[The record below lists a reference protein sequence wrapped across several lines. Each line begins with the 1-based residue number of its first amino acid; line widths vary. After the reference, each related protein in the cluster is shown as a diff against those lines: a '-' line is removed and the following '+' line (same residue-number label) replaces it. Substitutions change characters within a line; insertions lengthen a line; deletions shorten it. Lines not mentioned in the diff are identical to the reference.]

1 MLLRFFKNLWGRK
14 SPNRFLSTP
23 AKSDDLEQWIRKAL
37 PTAHPNRRDIF
48 RALTSCM
55 LWRIGN
61 QIRGRPTPPWVVLL
75 GNTLLGW
82 FLAFSLVGFFDAVF
96 GLIGGFVCGL
106 ITLIPLDRYT
116 YCYGKKTGV
125 ERHAVFCDFLLKSFL
140 IAITGFWFGWPLI
153 WPLIFPLLFAV
164 GWWITETT
172 VAHIRQSRK
181 TPANTEGF
189 SPSNQKSRLILY
201 FQTLIESHRGRILGD
216 QSEFNR
222 LRVRLEQLREQTKT
236 EREIQE
242 NKHHAENP
250 ITIDRL
256 RLLDEIEEDLKGALA
271 SLAQQKEYVL
281 NFFRTCEA
289 QLARIDMSMNEFLAD
304 QRLQKLSREAEELTR
319 KTRSLALS
327 IAASFMEDAAHL
339 QSALERLHEKIVFSV
354 PYEIEDVPAI
364 ATEIANFELENIAAL
379 QELEQ
384 GLVREAIPALN

>member
-1 MLLRFFKNLWGRK
+1 M
-14 SPNRFLSTP
+14 
-23 AKSDDLEQWIRKAL
+23 
-37 PTAHPNRRDIF
+37 
-48 RALTSCM
+48 
-55 LWRIGN
+55 
-61 QIRGRPTPPWVVLL
+61 
-75 GNTLLGW
+75 
-82 FLAFSLVGFFDAVF
+82 
-96 GLIGGFVCGL
+96 
-106 ITLIPLDRYT
+106 
-116 YCYGKKTGV
+116 